1 MQFEIDQRIA
11 APRDAV
17 ERAFVDPSF
26 LAALEALPTVG
37 APHLLDQQREGAR
50 VRQRVRYR
58 FTGELS
64 GAARRVVDPARLTWV
79 EDSVFD
85 GEAHRTDVRILPDH
99 YGSLLECRMTIRFDD
114 VAGGTRR
121 VAHGEMKVH
130 VPVVGAKVERAIVS
144 GLEEHAARQVPV
156 LLTWLR
162 DAGTFAG

>member
-1 MQFEIDQRIA
+1 MQFEIDQHIA

-26 LAALEALPTVG
+26 LTALESLPKVG

-50 VRQRVRYR
+50 VRQRVRYH

-64 GAARRVVDPARLTWV
+64 GAARRVVDPAQLTWV

-85 GEAHRTDVRILPDH
+85 AGTHRTDVRILPDH
-99 YGSLLECRMTIRFDD
+99 YGSLLECRMTIRYDET
-114 VAGGTRR
+114 ASGTRR
-121 VAHGEMKVH
+121 IAHGDIKVH
-130 VPVVGAKVERAIVS
+130 MPIVGGKVERAILS
-144 GLEEHAARQVPV
+144 GLEENAALQVPV
-156 LLTWLR
+156 LLAWLR